1 MHSSYPGGASVSAGA
16 SVTILKA
23 LFDESYV
30 IPNPV
35 VPDPQDPTKLIPY
48 EGPPLTVGGE
58 LNKLATNIGLGRDS
72 AGIHWRTDAAASL
85 ALGEAIA
92 IGILKDEKLT
102 FREKFE
108 GFTFTK
114 FDETK
119 VTI

>member
-1 MHSSYPGGASVSAGA
+1 M
-16 SVTILKA
+16 
-23 LFDESYV
+23 
-30 IPNPV
+30 
-35 VPDPQDPTKLIPY
+35 
-48 EGPPLTVGGE
+48 
-58 LNKLATNIGLGRDS
+58 NKLAANIGLGRDS

-102 FREKFE
+102 FRENFE

-114 FDETK
+114 FDGTK